1 MRKIKVLYIFNHL
14 RYGGAE
20 VGLLTTLKNL
30 KRNSFDWTVVS
41 LEKKGAIGEEIERLG
56 AKVIYLNSEAR
67 LFNLFLVK
75 KIVEILNKEKPDIVH
90 TSLFYAN
97 FFGRIASLF
106 KASPVV
112 IAEERSMY
120 TEKRVYHVIIDR
132 VLSYFTDKII
142 VCSNSVLNFTV
153 KQERIKKDKFCLLY
167 NAVDAERFDIPQTKE
182 ELRREYGFQEEQFI
196 IGTVGSLIPKKGHRF
211 LLEAMYEVCK
221 DIPAFKLLVIGEGE
235 CEKELRDL
243 VKSRNM
249 GDKVEFLG
257 ARKDVPQFMK
267 MMDIFVLASLQEGFP
282 RTLIEAMYAGLPV
295 IASNISGIPEIISHR
310 ENGFLIPPGDPA
322 AIRDSA
328 LALYRDSKLL
338 LKMGANARRKIMS
351 GYLPS
356 QYVQK
361 LEQLYLRL
369 LERKGA

>member
-41 LEKKGAIGEEIERLG
+41 LEKKGAIGEEIEQLG

-153 KQERIKKDKFCLLY
+153 KQEGIKKDKFCLLY

-221 DIPAFKLLVIGEGE
+221 DIPAFKLLVIGEGG

-338 LKMGANARRKIMS
+338 LKMGVNARRKIMS
-351 GYLPS
+351 GYLPG